1 MLICFAIGIGIVKEE
16 TNHIV
21 ESKGVEIK
29 KNRERGKKKSCLLH
43 VMKNY
48 ITSITRKDKDVETI
62 LGTLKKTVF
71 GGNKSLHAPLKY
83 DNASYM
89 LVPA

>member
-1 MLICFAIGIGIVKEE
+1 MFCNWNWYCKGRNKSHCGIQGSRDKKKIERKR
-16 TNHIV
+16 
-21 ESKGVEIK
+21 KEIK
-29 KNRERGKKKSCLLH
+29 LFASCH
-43 VMKNY
+43 ENY
-48 ITSITRKDKDVETI
+48 VTSAIKKDKDVETI

>member
-1 MLICFAIGIGIVKEE
+1 
-16 TNHIV
+16 V

-71 GGNKSLHAPLKY
+71 GGNNSLHAPLKY

>member
-1 MLICFAIGIGIVKEE
+1 MFCNWNWYCKGRNKSHCGIQGSRDK
-16 TNHIV
+16 
-21 ESKGVEIK
+21 K
-29 KNRERGKKKSCLLH
+29 KNRERGKKESCLLH

-48 ITSITRKDKDVETI
+48 VTSAIKKDKDVETI